1 MVFIDDQ
8 PYAYVAVITASLGF
22 NGAAALTNLLN
33 AQDLSPN
40 YAGTLYSIINTA
52 GTTAGFV
59 TPLVVAYFT
68 KDSVR
73 TFFLYLSERNA
84 LIVISF
90 DMRTELD

>member
-1 MVFIDDQ
+1 MVFVDDQ
-8 PYAYVAVITASLGF
+8 PYAYVAIITASLGF

-33 AQDLSPN
+33 AQDLAPN
-40 YAGTLYSIINTA
+40 YAGTVYSIINTA

-73 TFFLYLSERNA
+73 NPILHRLDMFIILY
-84 LIVISF
+84 F
-90 DMRTELD
+90 DLDRTQ